1 MSTNKK
7 EKKRNY
13 NQRIMQVK
21 QGTVNLLVFSICGG
35 MGRECRA
42 FYIRLSEL
50 RAEKRDI
57 HKSVMMH
64 WIISNLCYPLL
75 KSCLLCL
82 QAPIREI
89 VTSPKSNKMLQLNMN
104 YVQ

>member
-1 MSTNKK
+1 
-7 EKKRNY
+7 
-13 NQRIMQVK
+13 MQVK

-35 MGRECRA
+35 MSRECRA
-42 FYIRLSEL
+42 FYTKLSEL

-57 HKSVMMH
+57 QKSVMMH

-75 KSCLLCL
+75 KFCLLCL
-82 QAPIREI
+82 QAPIRKI